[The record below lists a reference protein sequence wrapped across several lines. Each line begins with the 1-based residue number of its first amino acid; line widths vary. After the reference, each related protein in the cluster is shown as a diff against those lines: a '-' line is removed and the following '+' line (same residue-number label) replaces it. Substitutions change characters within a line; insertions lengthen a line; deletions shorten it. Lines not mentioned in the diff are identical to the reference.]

1 MTLTLSRRSWLKLGV
16 HSGAVALGAPLLAGC
31 ESLQGLALPE
41 VPVWVHRPGG
51 VLSIAF
57 RRQLTDKNAI
67 EDQPY
72 ERGRPAIDSQN
83 LRVFVPSQDGG
94 LYAVDARSGDV
105 LWRFGTMAPV
115 QCEPL
120 FDASED
126 VVYFGSSDGALYKVR
141 ASDGQMIFRFSSNGE
156 VARRPVIDGD
166 VLFMVNAN
174 DTLLAI
180 NKTTGKL
187 KYYQKR
193 QPAFGIEIG
202 AMAGPVVANKKVITA
217 FSDGA
222 VMAYATSDGAEVWPT
237 VDLSADAQAA
247 DGQPPQYLDADTTPV
262 VLSVKGAQA
271 VAVGHYEGGV
281 YALDLE
287 GGRILWKNADA
298 VGVTNLLLWDQPA
311 HAARPKANG
320 QVGPDAPQRRI
331 LIASSGRTG
340 LWGLDPDTGEALWRR
355 KLPEGGISAPVPV
368 AGALLVSTTRYG
380 VFLVE
385 PTRGGVIDGIEPGSE
400 IAMTPA
406 AYGRHAFVM
415 TNGGELL
422 SIVVQ
427 PPVTPKKKKA

>member
-1 MTLTLSRRSWLKLGV
+1 VSRPLVLRRRQWL
-16 HSGAVALGAPLLAGC
+16 GAGGAALLAPLLAGC
-31 ESLQGLALPE
+31 ESLRGVALPE

-57 RRQLTDKNAI
+57 RRQLTDKNAVQ
-67 EDQPY
+67 DQAY
-72 ERGRPAIDSQN
+72 ERGRPAIDPQH

-105 LWRFGTMAPV
+105 LYRSATTGPV

-120 FDASED
+120 YDPSED
-126 VVYFGSSDGALYKVR
+126 VVYFGSIDGALYKIR
-141 ASDGQMIFRFSSNGE
+141 AADGKLLYRFASNGE
-156 VARRPVIDGD
+156 VARRPVIEGST
-166 VLFMVNAN
+166 VFLVNAN

-180 NKTTGKL
+180 DRATGKL

-202 AMAGPVVANKKVITA
+202 AMAGPVVTDGKVITA

-222 VMAYATSDGAEVWPT
+222 VMAYALGDGAEVWPT
-237 VDLSADAQAA
+237 VDLSADTQAA
-247 DGQPPQYLDADTTPV
+247 DGQPPQYLDVDTTPV
-262 VLSVKGAQA
+262 PLEVAGSRA

-281 YALDLE
+281 YALDVD
-287 GGRILWKNADA
+287 GGRILWKNADT
-298 VGVTNLLLWDQPA
+298 VGVTHLLLWDQPA
-311 HAARPKANG
+311 HASRPKPNG
-320 QVGPDAPQRRI
+320 QRGPDAPRRRI
-331 LIASSGRTG
+331 LVAASGRTG
-340 LWGLDPDTGEALWRR
+340 LWGLDPDTGTALWRR

-385 PTRGGVIDGIEPGSE
+385 PTRGGVIDGIEPGNE

-406 AYGRHAFVM
+406 AHGNHAYVM

-422 SIVVQ
+422 AIVVH
-427 PPVTPKKKKA
+427 PPVAPPKRKA

>member
-1 MTLTLSRRSWLKLGV
+1 MHRRSVLSL
-16 HSGAVALGAPLLAGC
+16 ALGGAGLGLLSGC
-31 ESLQGLALPE
+31 ESLRGLALPE
-41 VPVWVHRPGG
+41 VPVWVNRPGG
-51 VLSIAF
+51 FLSIAY
-57 RRQLTDKNAI
+57 RRQITDKNLI

-72 ERGRPAIDSQN
+72 ERGRPAIDWKN
-83 LRVFVPSQDGG
+83 MRVFVPSQDGG

-105 LWRFGTMAPV
+105 LWRFATMGPV

-120 FDASED
+120 FDETENA
-126 VVYFGSSDGALYKVR
+126 VYFGSTDGALYKV
-141 ASDGQMIFRFSSNGE
+141 AAADGELIYRFASNGE
-156 VARRPVIDGD
+156 VARRPVIDGAT
-166 VLFMVNAN
+166 LFMVNAN
-174 DTLLAI
+174 DTLIAI
-180 NKTTGKL
+180 EKATGKL

-202 AMAGPVVANKKVITA
+202 AMAGPVVTANKVITA
-217 FSDGA
+217 FSDGV

-262 VLSVKGAQA
+262 PIDVKGSPA

-281 YALDLE
+281 YALDVE
-287 GGRILWKNADA
+287 GGRILWKNGDA

-311 HAARPKANG
+311 HAGRPKPNG
-320 QVGPDAPQRRI
+320 DVGPDAPRRRI

-340 LWGLDPDTGEALWRR
+340 LWGIDPDTGEALWRR
-355 KLPEGGISAPVPV
+355 KLPEGGISAPVPIS
-368 AGALLVSTTRYG
+368 GALLVSTTRYG

-400 IAMTPA
+400 IAQTPA
-406 AYGRHAFVM
+406 AYGQHAYVM

-422 SIVVQ
+422 SIVVT
-427 PPVTPKKKKA
+427 PPVTLPKKKKA